1 MLADLSDHFLDPP
14 DLLDHVASGGLSVLG
29 F

>member
-14 DLLDHVASGGLSVLG
+14 DRLDPVASGGLSVVG

>member
-1 MLADLSDHFLDPP
+1 MLADLPGLFFDFPDRLDP
-14 DLLDHVASGGLSVLG
+14 VASGGLSVLG